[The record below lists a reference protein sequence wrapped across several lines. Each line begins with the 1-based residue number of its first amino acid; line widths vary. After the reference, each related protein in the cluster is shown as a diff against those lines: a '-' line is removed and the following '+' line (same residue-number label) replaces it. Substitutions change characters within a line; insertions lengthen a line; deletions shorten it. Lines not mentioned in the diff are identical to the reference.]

1 MARITNKTS
10 NSNLFLISQ
19 RLMKHG
25 KKKLAHRILQ
35 KSLVNIQNKTKQD
48 PLSIIEKAIQNTTLS
63 VKIQTR
69 RMRGTVSSIPSEIS
83 LDRGISRGIRW
94 ILSSAKRRSGNTFA
108 LNLANEFIDASKKAG
123 NAFRKKQELQKIAD
137 TNRFVRIKKKK
148 PKKKNQKKRLK

>member
-1 MARITNKTS
+1 M
-10 NSNLFLISQ
+10 SQ
-19 RLMKHG
+19 RLMRHG

-35 KSLVNIQNKTKQD
+35 NSLVNIQTKTKQD

-69 RMRGTVSSIPSEIS
+69 RRRSNVSSIPIEIS

-94 ILSSAKRRSGNTFA
+94 ILSSAKKRSGNTFA
-108 LNLANEFIDASKKAG
+108 LKLANEFIDASKEAG

-137 TNRFVRIKKKK
+137 INRFVKVKKKK
-148 PKKKNQKKRLK
+148 KKKKKIKKNY